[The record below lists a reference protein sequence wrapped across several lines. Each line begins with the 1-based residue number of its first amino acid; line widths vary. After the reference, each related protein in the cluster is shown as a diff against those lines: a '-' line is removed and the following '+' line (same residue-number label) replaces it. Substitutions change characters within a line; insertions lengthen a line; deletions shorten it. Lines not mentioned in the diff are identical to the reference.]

1 MHMLASTWLMI
12 QLSHQDALPD
22 LGCQIRLRLA
32 PDKVFVNNVD
42 LTSRILHTHMLSTL
56 EVGGVGGNESL
67 AQHHLHTIDLSHKRE
82 LSPLS
87 ITELSPVTKARGVQ
101 VDSVL
106 LNGREVGGQGGVE
119 EGRQEFQ
126 FRYVSPLFIF
136 VEKFT
141 ATWLSAWNRQLPPA

>member
-1 MHMLASTWLMI
+1 M
-12 QLSHQDALPD
+12 
-22 LGCQIRLRLA
+22 
-32 PDKVFVNNVD
+32 
-42 LTSRILHTHMLSTL
+42 
-56 EVGGVGGNESL
+56 GGVGGSGSL

-119 EGRQEFQ
+119 GGREEFQ

-136 VEKFT
+136 GRS
-141 ATWLSAWNRQLPPA
+141 LRPRGCQPGIGSCLQRS